1 LLVVKV
7 GTAREA
13 AIDWVTRHA
22 SQQVWFRGAYFI
34 GSTVALPEDSELA
47 TGSDIDV
54 ALVTSEAAPPPKP
67 GKLLHK
73 GALLEISLR
82 PWPQLSSIDEVMHS
96 YHLAAGLRVN
106 TIIAD
111 PTGDLGILQQNVA
124 RHFTEEVWVRRRCKD
139 ARQSVENWLKRID
152 RSEPW
157 HDQVTAW
164 LFGTGVTTHVLLV
177 AALRNPTIRLRY
189 LAVRDV
195 LEEYGRIA
203 LYPDLLQLLGCAE
216 LAADRVDHHLAALAR
231 TFDAAAA
238 VAKSQFFFSS
248 DITPAARSISIDGM
262 RGLIRAGNHREAVF
276 WIVATFARCHK
287 ILAADAPPSAQ
298 REFAPG
304 FDDVLAD
311 LGIFSIDDL
320 ITRAES
326 VMQFLP
332 ELSENAEGI
341 IATNPGVTRK
351 LPGSSWPA
359 LGPRCG

>member
-1 LLVVKV
+1 MQ
-7 GTAREA
+7 
-13 AIDWVTRHA
+13 HA
-22 SQQVWFRGAYFI
+22 SQQTWFRGAYFV
-34 GSTVALPEDSELA
+34 GSTVGLPENSELA

-67 GKLLHK
+67 GKVLHK

-82 PWPQLSSIDEVMHS
+82 SWPQLSSLDEVLRS

-111 PTGDLGILQQNVA
+111 LTGDLRILQQNVA
-124 RHFTEEVWVRRRCKD
+124 QHFTEEVWVRRRCQD

-177 AALRNPTIRLRY
+177 AALQNPTVRLRY

-195 LEEYGRIA
+195 LEQYQRMA
-203 LYPDLLQLLGCAE
+203 LYPELLRLLGCAE
-216 LAADRVDHHLAALAR
+216 LTADRVNHHLVALSR
-231 TFDAAAA
+231 TFDVAAAA
-238 VAKSQFFFSS
+238 AKTPFFFSS
-248 DITPAARSISIDGM
+248 DITPAARSIAIEGM
-262 RGLIRAGNHREAVF
+262 GTTIQSGNHREAVF

-287 ILAADAPPSAQ
+287 ILAADAPRSAQ
-298 REFAPG
+298 SEFAPA

-311 LGIFSIDDL
+311 LGILSTDDL
-320 ITRAES
+320 IRRAES
-326 VMQFLP
+326 VVQFLP
-332 ELSENAEGI
+332 ELWENAEAI
-341 IATNPGVTRK
+341 IAANPDVSNKSLRI
-351 LPGSSWPA
+351 PQVRERS
-359 LGPRCG
+359 

>member
-1 LLVVKV
+1 MVKV

-13 AIDWVTRHA
+13 GIDWVMQHA

-34 GSTVALPEDSELA
+34 GSTVGLPEDSELA
-47 TGSDIDV
+47 QGSDIDV
-54 ALVTSEAAPPPKP
+54 AVVTSEAAPPPKP
-67 GKLLHK
+67 GTVLHK

-82 PWPQLSSIDEVMHS
+82 PWRQLSSINEVMRS

-111 PTGDLGILQQNVA
+111 PMGDLRILQQNVA
-124 RHFTEEVWVRRRCKD
+124 RHFSEEVWVRRRCQD
-139 ARQSVENWLKRID
+139 ARQSVENWLKRING
-152 RSEPW
+152 SEPW

-189 LAVRDV
+189 LAAREV

-216 LAADRVDHHLAALAR
+216 LTADRVTNHLATLAR

-311 LGIFSIDDL
+311 LGIFSTDDL

-341 IATNPGVTRK
+341 IAANPGVTRK
-351 LPGSSWPA
+351 LPGLP
-359 LGPRCG
+359 GRH